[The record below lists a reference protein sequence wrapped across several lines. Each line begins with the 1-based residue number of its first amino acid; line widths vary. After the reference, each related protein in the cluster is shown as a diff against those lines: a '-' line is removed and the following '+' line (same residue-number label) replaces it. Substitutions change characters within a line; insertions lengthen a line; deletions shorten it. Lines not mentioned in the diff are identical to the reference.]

1 MIRLFKKDETD
12 FNHNEWVLDQ
22 TTKCLITE
30 EINGSFELDFEYP
43 IEDYKS
49 LSSYLTRGNIISCPS
64 GDNRPDQIFRIRKVS
79 KDSSTKRVTIYARA
93 IAIAD
98 LESNYVPGTEIVG
111 KTRREGIKQ
120 ILDNTLEETKFY
132 VGTLDNNNNSDLDLG
147 IDDDTGE
154 IRNILSID
162 GVSPLEGIVGT
173 EDSILSAYAGEVIYN
188 NFELNIVDKRGEDNG
203 VLISYGKNITGI
215 TEDIDDMDL
224 VTAVIM
230 ESSDNV
236 YLPGNEYVI
245 QSPRSGQY
253 EKIFFKH
260 VKLDDVSLVDDSE
273 EAMEIVYEQ
282 LREGAKHLFEV
293 DKVDVPSFNYTVN
306 FIQLSKTEEYKDY
319 AILETTHLGDTVI
332 VRHEKMNID
341 LEGRVI
347 KRKYNVLTDK
357 LEEVEIGFKKKDIVD
372 IINETNRQI
381 RFTKQNILLRVSN
394 LQNDIYSQIEMTEE
408 QIRAEVVNMKEGLE
422 SSITQTATEIRQEVK
437 NNKEDIQSS
446 ITQTASDIRSE
457 VKNIKEGLETS
468 ITQTAKDIR
477 LEVKDK
483 VDEKEFS
490 SLIEQNAE
498 SITASIHGETNNSVT
513 LNNDGL
519 TIDDGAFTVRVDGD
533 RILRFNTDGSAAIQD
548 LRIIDTSKGSW
559 FYTTL
564 QNMDEIS
571 LEGQLKV
578 NNRFVIRDRDFYI
591 TLNGETGFSFTQ
603 AVRAILSD
611 EGLI

>member
-1 MIRLFKKDETD
+1 MIRLFRKDETD

-30 EINGSFELDFEYP
+30 EINGSFELDFEYT
-43 IEDYKS
+43 IEDYKN
-49 LSSYLTRGNIISCPS
+49 LSPYLIRGNIISCHS
-64 GDNRPDQIFRIRKVS
+64 GDNRPDQLFRIRKVS

-132 VGTLDNNNNSDLDLG
+132 VGTLDNNNNSDIDLG

-173 EDSILSAYAGEVIYN
+173 EDSILSAYGGEVIYN

-236 YLPGNEYVI
+236 YLPENEYVI

-260 VKLDDVSLVDDSE
+260 IKLDDVSLVDDSE

-306 FIQLSKTEEYKDY
+306 FIQLAKTEEYRDY

-408 QIRAEVVNMKEGLE
+408 KIRAEVGNVKEGLE
-422 SSITQTATEIRQEVK
+422 SSITQTAKDIRLEVK
-437 NNKEDIQSS
+437 NTKEDIQSS

-457 VKNIKEGLETS
+457 VKNVKEGLETS

-483 VDEKEFS
+483 VDEDDFG
-490 SLIEQNAE
+490 SLIEQNSR
-498 SITASIHGETNNSVT
+498 SISLAIKGETNMNVLFNSRGQT
-513 LNNDGL
+513 IKNGALEIEDNRGNTIMSFDDGL
-519 TIDDGAFTVRVDGD
+519 VVCDAIGVDDLV
-533 RILRFNTDGSAAIQD
+533 IH
-548 LRIIDTSKGSW
+548 DTSKGSD
-559 FYTTL
+559 FYNCL
-564 QNMDEIS
+564 ANMDELYTNKLSCERLYI
-571 LEGQLKV
+571 EGKHIADY
-578 NNRFVIRDRDFYI
+578 IRRQIDDY
-591 TLNGETGFSFTQ
+591 LG
-603 AVRAILSD
+603 
-611 EGLI
+611 